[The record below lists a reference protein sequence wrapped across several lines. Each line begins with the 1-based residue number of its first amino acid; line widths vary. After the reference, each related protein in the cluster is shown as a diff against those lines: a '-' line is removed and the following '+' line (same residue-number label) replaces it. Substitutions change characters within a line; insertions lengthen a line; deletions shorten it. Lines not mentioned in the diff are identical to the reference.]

1 MPLLINLPEVLKAV
15 VAGVQVEGQG
25 EAGAKAGGVG
35 PRAHNQLDE
44 VLDGA
49 GPLGLY

>member
-35 PRAHNQLDE
+35 PRALHSGDRKVAMWDNIIN
-44 VLDGA
+44 
-49 GPLGLY
+49 